1 MQTVFAAT
9 LVRYVIV
16 QQYSYNFEGG
26 SRYSAMPIMA
36 MTAAAAVAV
45 DARLRRQAIAGG
57 GDRIPLVRP
66 SPRALAAVA
75 ALACVLALGWLSDYR
90 YVTGHNFWGH
100 WKPVAERMLT
110 ACEHST
116 TGEITTWT
124 WGHRTITIP
133 CSRLR
138 R

>member
-1 MQTVFAAT
+1 
-9 LVRYVIV
+9 
-16 QQYSYNFEGG
+16 
-26 SRYSAMPIMA
+26 MPIMA

-57 GDRIPLVRP
+57 GDRIPLVRQ
-66 SPRALAAVA
+66 SPWALAAVA
-75 ALACVLALGWLSDYR
+75 ALACVLALGWGSDYR
-90 YVTGHNFWGH
+90 YATERTSPWGY
-100 WKPVAERMLT
+100 WKPTAERMLT

-116 TGEITTWT
+116 SGQITGWA
-124 WGHRTITIP
+124 WGQGTITIP